1 MQTDTYHKLIR
12 NIALQA
18 DIETDENA
26 IVNISSEEEAL
37 HALAKIITHLID
49 TNFEKLLWILY
60 RIDVNEAKLK
70 KVLKEN
76 SPADA
81 PDIIAQMII
90 ERERQKEQFKATNN
104 KNKNPENE
112 DELKW

>member
-26 IVNISSEEEAL
+26 IVKISSEEEAL

-60 RIDVNEAKLK
+60 RIDVDEVQLK

-76 SPADA
+76 SPIDA
-81 PDIIAQMII
+81 PGIIAKMVL
-90 ERERQKEQFKATNN
+90 EREKQKRIN
-104 KNKNPENE
+104 KFEHNKSGMQDLE
-112 DELKW
+112 DLQY